1 MVKNSLSRKADELW
15 MKRAL
20 ELARKAGEGTRPN
33 PRVGAILVKGGRI
46 VGAGYHRR
54 AGLPHAEI
62 EAIQQAGLKAKGAD
76 LYVTLEPCS
85 THGRTPPCT
94 DRIVASG
101 IREVIYGAG
110 DVDRRNAGGAGRIIS
125 RKKIRVVKGILREEC
140 EKLNEDYRHWTTK
153 KEPWVILK
161 LAMTMDGYLVVPGR
175 RWVTGDAAR
184 AEVQKL
190 RAGCDAVL
198 VGAETVRKDNPRLT
212 VRGTFRHSTE
222 SRNAGEVQP
231 WRVVVTRSGKLPK
244 GANLF
249 RDRNKERTLVYWRK
263 KWAEVLKDLY
273 RRGVSRLLVE
283 GGAEVAEGLVKAGK
297 VNEVV
302 IYLAPILVGERGKG
316 LPQIEGWADWG
327 WRETVTSCAGQDL
340 CLRGKLGGAK

>member
-1 MVKNSLSRKADELW
+1 MRIRLDEKW
-15 MKRAL
+15 MGMAVELAKRA
-20 ELARKAGEGTRPN
+20 GNSTRPN
-33 PRVGAILVKGGRI
+33 PRVGAIVVKGGRI
-46 VGAGYHRR
+46 VGEGFHRR
-54 AGLPHAEI
+54 AGEAHAEV
-62 EAIQQAGLKAKGAD
+62 EALRKAGVKAKGAD

-110 DVDRRNAGGAGRIIS
+110 DVDRRNAGGAGRVLS

-140 EKLNEDYRHWTTK
+140 EKLNEDYWHWTKK

-161 LAMTMDGYLVVPGR
+161 LAMTLDGYLVVPGR
-175 RWVTGDAAR
+175 RWVTGEPAR

-190 RAGCDAVL
+190 RSECDAIL
-198 VGAETVRKDNPRLT
+198 VGAETVRKDNPQLT
-212 VRGTFRHSTE
+212 VRKTFRHSAE
-222 SRNAGEVQP
+222 SRNVGGVQP

-249 RDRNKERTLVYWRK
+249 RDRYKDRTLVYRRK
-263 KWAEVLKDLY
+263 KWSDVLKDLH

-283 GGAEVAEGLVKAGK
+283 GGAEVVGGLIKAGK

-316 LPQIEGWADWG
+316 LPKIDGWADWG
-327 WRETVTSCAGQDL
+327 WCRVVSSCAGEDL

>member
-1 MVKNSLSRKADELW
+1 MKIRLDEKW
-15 MKRAL
+15 MGMAVELAKRA
-20 ELARKAGEGTRPN
+20 GNSTRPN

-62 EAIQQAGLKAKGAD
+62 EAIQKAGVKARGAK
-76 LYVTLEPCS
+76 LFVTLEPCS

-110 DVDRRNAGGAGRIIS
+110 DIDRRNAGGAGRILS
-125 RKKIRVVKGILREEC
+125 RKKIQVVKGILREEC

-153 KEPWVILK
+153 KEPWVLLK
-161 LAMTMDGYLVVPGR
+161 LAMTLDGYLVVPGR
-175 RWVTGDAAR
+175 RWVTGEPAR

-190 RAGCDAVL
+190 RAGCDAIL
-198 VGAETVRKDNPRLT
+198 VGAETLRKDNPKLT
-212 VRGTFRHSTE
+212 VRTGRV
-222 SRNAGEVQP
+222 GEQP
-231 WRVVVTRSGKLPK
+231 WRVVVTRSGRLPK

-249 RDRNKERTLVYWRK
+249 QDRQKERTLVYRK
-263 KWAEVLKDLY
+263 KRWLDVLKDLY

-283 GGAEVAEGLVKAGK
+283 GGAVVAGGLIKAGK

-316 LPQIEGWADWG
+316 LPKIDGWADWG
-327 WRETVTSCAGQDL
+327 WYEVVSSCAGEDL
-340 CLRGKLGGAK
+340 CLRGKLEGAK

>member
-1 MVKNSLSRKADELW
+1 MRIRLDEKW
-15 MKRAL
+15 MGMAVELAKRA
-20 ELARKAGEGTRPN
+20 GNSTRPN

-62 EAIQQAGLKAKGAD
+62 EAIQQAGVKAKGAK
-76 LYVTLEPCS
+76 LFVTLEPCS

-110 DVDRRNAGGAGRIIS
+110 DVDQRNAGGAGRVLS
-125 RKKIRVVKGILREEC
+125 QKKIRVVKGILREEC
-140 EKLNEDYRHWTTK
+140 EKLNEDYRHWKTK

-175 RWVTGDAAR
+175 RWVTGEVAR

-190 RAGCDAVL
+190 RAGCDAIL
-198 VGAETVRKDNPRLT
+198 VGAETLRKDNPKLT
-212 VRGTFRHSTE
+212 VRKGRV
-222 SRNAGEVQP
+222 GEQP

-249 RDRNKERTLVYWRK
+249 RDRYRDRTLVYRRK
-263 KWAEVLKDLY
+263 KWSEVLKDLY

-283 GGAEVAEGLVKAGK
+283 GGAEVAGGLIKAGK

-302 IYLAPILVGERGKG
+302 IYLAPILVGKRGKG
-316 LPQIEGWADWG
+316 FPQIKGWADWG
-327 WRETVTSCAGQDL
+327 WYEVVSSCAGEDL
-340 CLRGKLGGAK
+340 CLRGKLEGAK

>member
-1 MVKNSLSRKADELW
+1 MRIRLDEKW
-15 MKRAL
+15 MGMAVELAKRA
-20 ELARKAGEGTRPN
+20 GNSTRPN
-33 PRVGAILVKGGRI
+33 PRVGAVVVKGGRI
-46 VGAGYHRR
+46 VGVGYHRR

-62 EAIQQAGLKAKGAD
+62 EAIQQAGVKAKGAK
-76 LYVTLEPCS
+76 LFVTLEPCS

-110 DVDRRNAGGAGRIIS
+110 DVDRRNAGGAERILS

-140 EKLNEDYRHWTTK
+140 EKLNEDYQHWTTR

-161 LAMTMDGYLVVPGR
+161 LAMTLDGYLVVPGR
-175 RWVTGDAAR
+175 RWVTGEPAR

-190 RAGCDAVL
+190 RFECDAIL
-198 VGAETVRKDNPRLT
+198 VGAETLRKDNPKLT
-212 VRGTFRHSTE
+212 VRKGRV
-222 SRNAGEVQP
+222 GEQP
-231 WRVVVTRSGKLPK
+231 WRVVVTRSGKLAK
-244 GANLF
+244 GAHLF
-249 RDRNKERTLVYWRK
+249 RDRNKERTLVYRRK
-263 KWAEVLKDLY
+263 KWSEVLKDLH

-283 GGAEVAEGLVKAGK
+283 GGAVVAGGLIKARK

-316 LPQIEGWADWG
+316 LPKINGWADWG
-327 WRETVTSCAGQDL
+327 WRETVTSSAGEDL

>member
-1 MVKNSLSRKADELW
+1 MRIRLDEKW
-15 MKRAL
+15 MGMAVELAKRA
-20 ELARKAGEGTRPN
+20 GNSTRPN

-46 VGAGYHRR
+46 VGSGYHRR

-62 EAIQQAGLKAKGAD
+62 EAIQQAGVKAKGAK
-76 LYVTLEPCS
+76 LFVTLEPCS

-110 DVDRRNAGGAGRIIS
+110 DVDRRNAGGARRILS
-125 RKKIRVVKGILREEC
+125 RKKIQVLKGILREEC

-175 RWVTGDAAR
+175 RWVTGEHAR

-190 RAGCDAVL
+190 RAGCDAIL
-198 VGAETVRKDNPRLT
+198 VGAETLRKDNPKLT
-212 VRGTFRHSTE
+212 VRKGRV
-222 SRNAGEVQP
+222 GEQP

-249 RDRNKERTLVYWRK
+249 RDRNKERTLVYRK
-263 KWAEVLKDLY
+263 KRWLDVLKDLY

-283 GGAEVAEGLVKAGK
+283 GGAEVAGGLIKAGK

-316 LPQIEGWADWG
+316 LPKIDGWADWG
-327 WRETVTSCAGQDL
+327 WCEVVSSCAGEDL

>member
-1 MVKNSLSRKADELW
+1 MSLGLDEKW
-15 MKRAL
+15 MRRAL
-20 ELARKAGEGTRPN
+20 ELAGRVGERARPN

-62 EAIQQAGLKAKGAD
+62 DAIQKAGVKAKGAT
-76 LYVTLEPCS
+76 LFVTLEPCS

-94 DRIVASG
+94 ERIVESG
-101 IREVIYGAG
+101 IRRVIYGSG
-110 DVDRRNAGGAGRIIS
+110 DVDRRNAGRANRILQRS
-125 RKKIRVVKGILREEC
+125 GIQVRRGVLEEEC
-140 EKLNEDYRHWTTK
+140 DQVNEDYRHWTTK

-212 VRGTFRHSTE
+212 VRGIFRHSAE
-222 SRNAGEVQP
+222 SRNVGEVQP

>member
-1 MVKNSLSRKADELW
+1 MKIRLDEKW
-15 MKRAL
+15 MGIAVELAKRA
-20 ELARKAGEGTRPN
+20 GNSTRPN
-33 PRVGAILVKGGRI
+33 PRVGAVMVKGGRI
-46 VGAGYHRR
+46 VGAGYHSR

-62 EAIQQAGLKAKGAD
+62 EAIQQAGVKARGGK
-76 LYVTLEPCS
+76 LFVTLEPCS

-110 DVDRRNAGGAGRIIS
+110 DVDQRNAGGAGRVLS
-125 RKKIRVVKGILREEC
+125 QKKIRVVKGILREEC

-161 LAMTMDGYLVVPGR
+161 LAMTLDGYLVVPGR
-175 RWVTGDAAR
+175 RWVTGEVAR

-190 RAGCDAVL
+190 RSECDAIL
-198 VGAETVRKDNPRLT
+198 VGAETLRKDNPKLT
-212 VRGTFRHSTE
+212 VRTGRV
-222 SRNAGEVQP
+222 GEQP

-249 RDRNKERTLVYWRK
+249 RDRYRDRTLVYRRK
-263 KWAEVLKDLY
+263 NWSEVLKDLY

-283 GGAEVAEGLVKAGK
+283 GGAEVAGGLIKAGK

-316 LPQIEGWADWG
+316 LPQIEEWADWG
-327 WRETVTSCAGQDL
+327 WCEMVSSCAGEDL

>member
-1 MVKNSLSRKADELW
+1 MRIRLDEKW
-15 MKRAL
+15 MGIAVELAKRA
-20 ELARKAGEGTRPN
+20 GNSTRPN
-33 PRVGAILVKGGRI
+33 PRVGAVVVKNKKV
-46 VGAGYHRR
+46 VGEGFHRKAGD
-54 AGLPHAEI
+54 AHAEV
-62 EAIQQAGLKAKGAD
+62 EALRKAGVKAKGAD

-110 DVDRRNAGGAGRIIS
+110 DVDRRNAGGAGRILA
-125 RKKIRVVKGILREEC
+125 RKNIRVVKGILREEC

-161 LAMTMDGYLVVPGR
+161 LAMTLDGYLVVPGR
-175 RWVTGDAAR
+175 RWVTGVPAR

-190 RAGCDAVL
+190 RAGCDAIL
-198 VGAETVRKDNPRLT
+198 VGAETVRKDNPQLI
-212 VRGTFRHSTE
+212 VRGTFRHSAE
-222 SRNAGEVQP
+222 SRNVGGAQP

-249 RDRNKERTLVYWRK
+249 RDRNKERTLVYRK
-263 KWAEVLKDLY
+263 KRWLDVLKDLY

-283 GGAEVAEGLVKAGK
+283 GGAEVAGGLIKAGK
-297 VNEVV
+297 VNEAV

-316 LPQIEGWADWG
+316 LPKIDGWADWG
-327 WRETVTSCAGQDL
+327 WCEVVSSCAGEDL
-340 CLRGKLGGAK
+340 CLRGKLEGEK

>member
-1 MVKNSLSRKADELW
+1 MW
-15 MKRAL
+15 RAL
-20 ELARKAGEGTRPN
+20 ELARRAGEGARPN
-33 PRVGAILVKGGRI
+33 PRVGAVLVKGGRI
-46 VGAGYHRR
+46 VGAGYHRK

-62 EAIQQAGLKAKGAD
+62 EAIQQAGVKAKGAK
-76 LYVTLEPCS
+76 LVVTLEPCS

-101 IREVIYGAG
+101 IREVIYGVG
-110 DVDRRNAGGAGRIIS
+110 DVDRRNAGGAGQILA

-140 EKLNEDYRHWTTK
+140 EKLNEDYRYWTTK

-175 RWVTGDAAR
+175 SWVTGEAAR

-190 RAGCDAVL
+190 RAGCDAIL
-198 VGAETVRKDNPRLT
+198 VGAETLRKDNPKLT
-212 VRGTFRHSTE
+212 VRKGRV
-222 SRNAGEVQP
+222 GEQP

-249 RDRNKERTLVYWRK
+249 RDRYKDRTLVYRRK
-263 KWAEVLKDLY
+263 KWSEVLKDLH

-327 WRETVTSCAGQDL
+327 WRETVTSSAGEDL
-340 CLRGKLGGAK
+340 CLRGKLEEAK

>member
-1 MVKNSLSRKADELW
+1 MRIRLDEKW
-15 MKRAL
+15 MEMAVGLAKRA
-20 ELARKAGEGTRPN
+20 GNSTRPN

-62 EAIQQAGLKAKGAD
+62 EAIQKAGVKAKGAK
-76 LYVTLEPCS
+76 LFVTLEPCS

-110 DVDRRNAGGAGRIIS
+110 DVDRRNAGSAGRILS
-125 RKKIRVVKGILREEC
+125 RKKIQVVKGILREEC

-175 RWVTGDAAR
+175 RWVTGEPAR

-190 RAGCDAVL
+190 RAGCDAIL
-198 VGAETVRKDNPRLT
+198 VGAETLRKDNPKLT
-212 VRGTFRHSTE
+212 VRTGRV
-222 SRNAGEVQP
+222 GEQP
-231 WRVVVTRSGKLPK
+231 LRVVVTRSGKLPK

-249 RDRNKERTLVYWRK
+249 RDRNKERTLVYRK
-263 KWAEVLKDLY
+263 KRWLDVLKDLY

-283 GGAEVAEGLVKAGK
+283 GGAEVAGGLIKAGK

-302 IYLAPILVGERGKG
+302 IYLAPILVGEQGKG
-316 LPQIEGWADWG
+316 LPKIEGWADWG
-327 WRETVTSCAGQDL
+327 WNEVVSSCAGEDL

>member
-1 MVKNSLSRKADELW
+1 MRIRLDEKW
-15 MKRAL
+15 MGMAVALAKRA
-20 ELARKAGEGTRPN
+20 GNSTRPN
-33 PRVGAILVKGGRI
+33 PRVGAVVVKNKKV
-46 VGAGYHRR
+46 VGEGFHRKAGD
-54 AGLPHAEI
+54 AHAEV
-62 EAIQQAGLKAKGAD
+62 EALRKAGVKAKGAD

-101 IREVIYGAG
+101 IRQVIYGAG
-110 DVDRRNAGGAGRIIS
+110 DVDRRNAGCASRILS

-212 VRGTFRHSTE
+212 VRGTFRHSAE
-222 SRNAGEVQP
+222 CRNVGGVQP
-231 WRVVVTRSGKLPK
+231 WRVVVTRSGKLPN

-249 RDRNKERTLVYWRK
+249 RDLQKERTLVYRRK
-263 KWAEVLKDLY
+263 KWSEVLKDLH

-283 GGAEVAEGLVKAGK
+283 GGAEVAESLVKAGK

-302 IYLAPILVGERGKG
+302 IYLAPILVGERRKG

-327 WRETVTSCAGQDL
+327 WREAVTSSAGEDL
-340 CLRGKLGGAK
+340 CLRGKLGEAK

>member
-1 MVKNSLSRKADELW
+1 MR
-15 MKRAL
+15 RAL
-20 ELARKAGEGTRPN
+20 ELARKAGEETRPN
-33 PRVGAILVKGGRI
+33 PRVGAVVVNGGKLQ
-46 VGAGYHRR
+46 GAGFHRR
-54 AGLPHAEI
+54 AGEPHAEVM
-62 EAIQQAGLKAKGAD
+62 ALRKAGVKAKGAD

-101 IREVIYGAG
+101 IRKVIYGAG
-110 DVDRRNAGGAGRIIS
+110 DVDRRNAGQADRILQ
-125 RKKIRVVKGILREEC
+125 RAKIGVTKGVLREEC
-140 EKLNEDYRHWTTK
+140 ENLNEDYRHWTTRK
-153 KEPWVILK
+153 TPWVILK
-161 LAMTMDGYLVVPGR
+161 LGMTMDGYLAVPGKK
-175 RWVTGDAAR
+175 WVTGEQAR
-184 AEVQKL
+184 AEVQRL
-190 RAGCDAVL
+190 RAGCDAIL

-212 VRGTFRHSTE
+212 VRTKKV
-222 SRNAGEVQP
+222 EVQP

-249 RDRNKERTLVYWRK
+249 RDRYKDRTLVYRK
-263 KWAEVLKDLY
+263 KKWSDVLKDLH

-283 GGAEVAEGLVKAGK
+283 GGAEVAGGLIKAGK

-316 LPQIEGWADWG
+316 LPKIDGWADGG
-327 WRETVTSCAGQDL
+327 WCEVVSSRAGEDL

>member
-1 MVKNSLSRKADELW
+1 MRIRLDEKW
-15 MKRAL
+15 MGMAVELAKRA
-20 ELARKAGEGTRPN
+20 GNSTRPN
-33 PRVGAILVKGGRI
+33 PRVGAVVVKGGRI
-46 VGAGYHRR
+46 VGEGFHRKAGE
-54 AGLPHAEI
+54 AHAEV
-62 EAIQQAGLKAKGAD
+62 EALKKAGVKAKGAK
-76 LYVTLEPCS
+76 LFVTLEPCS

-101 IREVIYGAG
+101 IRELIYGAG
-110 DVDRRNAGGAGRIIS
+110 DVDRRNAGVAGRILA
-125 RKKIRVVKGILREEC
+125 RKKIRVVKGILQEEC
-140 EKLNEDYRHWTTK
+140 EKLNEDYQHWTTR

-161 LAMTMDGYLVVPGR
+161 LAMTLDGYLVVPGR
-175 RWVTGDAAR
+175 RWVTGGPAR

-190 RAGCDAVL
+190 RSECDAIL
-198 VGAETVRKDNPRLT
+198 VGAETVRKDNPQLT
-212 VRGTFRHSTE
+212 VRKVFRHSAE
-222 SRNAGEVQP
+222 CRNVGGEQP

-249 RDRNKERTLVYWRK
+249 RDRYKDRTLVYRK
-263 KWAEVLKDLY
+263 KKWSKVFKDLH

-283 GGAEVAEGLVKAGK
+283 GGAEVAGGLIQAGK

-302 IYLAPILVGERGKG
+302 IYLAPILVGDRGKG

-327 WRETVTSCAGQDL
+327 WCEVVSSCAGEDL

>member
-1 MVKNSLSRKADELW
+1 MWMAIELA
-15 MKRAL
+15 KRA
-20 ELARKAGEGTRPN
+20 GNSTRPN

-62 EAIQQAGLKAKGAD
+62 EAIQKAGVKAKGAK
-76 LYVTLEPCS
+76 LFVTLEPCS

-110 DVDRRNAGGAGRIIS
+110 DVDRRNAGGAGRILT
-125 RKKIRVVKGILREEC
+125 RKKIRVVKGILREKC

-175 RWVTGDAAR
+175 RWVTGELAR

-190 RAGCDAVL
+190 RAGCDAIL
-198 VGAETVRKDNPRLT
+198 VGAETLRKDNPKLT
-212 VRGTFRHSTE
+212 VRKGQV
-222 SRNAGEVQP
+222 GEQP
-231 WRVVVTRSGKLPK
+231 LRVVVTRSGKMPK

-249 RDRNKERTLVYWRK
+249 RDRYKDRTLVYRK
-263 KWAEVLKDLY
+263 KKWSEVLKDLH

-283 GGAEVAEGLVKAGK
+283 GGAEVAGGLVKAGK

-302 IYLAPILVGERGKG
+302 IYLAPILVGEGGKG

-327 WRETVTSCAGQDL
+327 WRETVTSSAGEDL

>member
-1 MVKNSLSRKADELW
+1 LIRMRSRVDEKW
-15 MKRAL
+15 MWEAVDLAKRA
-20 ELARKAGEGTRPN
+20 GNSTRPN

-62 EAIQQAGLKAKGAD
+62 EAIQQAGVKAKGAK
-76 LYVTLEPCS
+76 LFVTLEPCS

-110 DVDRRNAGGAGRIIS
+110 DVDRRNAGGAGRILS
-125 RKKIRVVKGILREEC
+125 RKKIKVVKGILREEC

-161 LAMTMDGYLVVPGR
+161 LAMTLDGYLVVPGR
-175 RWVTGDAAR
+175 RWVTGEPAR

-190 RAGCDAVL
+190 RAGCDAIL
-198 VGAETVRKDNPRLT
+198 VGAETLRKDNPQLT
-212 VRGTFRHSTE
+212 VRKTLRHSAE
-222 SRNAGEVQP
+222 CRNVAGEQP

-249 RDRNKERTLVYWRK
+249 RDRNKERTLVYRK
-263 KWAEVLKDLY
+263 KRWLDVLKDLY

-283 GGAEVAEGLVKAGK
+283 GGAEVAGGLIKAGK

-316 LPQIEGWADWG
+316 LPKIDGWADWG
-327 WRETVTSCAGQDL
+327 WRETVTSCAGEDL

>member
-1 MVKNSLSRKADELW
+1 MRIRLDEKW
-15 MKRAL
+15 MGMSVELAKRA
-20 ELARKAGEGTRPN
+20 GNSTRPN

-62 EAIQQAGLKAKGAD
+62 EAIQQAGVKAKGAK
-76 LYVTLEPCS
+76 LFVTLEPCS

-110 DVDRRNAGGAGRIIS
+110 DVDRRNVGGAGRVLS

-140 EKLNEDYRHWTTK
+140 EKLNEDYRHWKTK

-161 LAMTMDGYLVVPGR
+161 LAMTLDGYLVVPGR
-175 RWVTGDAAR
+175 RWVTGEPAR

-190 RAGCDAVL
+190 RSECDAIL
-198 VGAETVRKDNPRLT
+198 VGAETVRKDNPQLT
-212 VRGTFRHSTE
+212 VREVFRHSAE
-222 SRNAGEVQP
+222 CRNVGGEQP

-249 RDRNKERTLVYWRK
+249 RDRYKDRTLVYRK
-263 KWAEVLKDLY
+263 KKWSEVLKDLH

-302 IYLAPILVGERGKG
+302 IYLAPILVGKSGNG
-316 LPQIEGWADWG
+316 LPQIKGWADWG
-327 WRETVTSCAGQDL
+327 WCEVVSSCAGEDL

>member
-1 MVKNSLSRKADELW
+1 MRIRLDEKW
-15 MKRAL
+15 MEMAVGLAKRA
-20 ELARKAGEGTRPN
+20 GNSTRPN

-62 EAIQQAGLKAKGAD
+62 EAIQKAGVKAKGAK
-76 LYVTLEPCS
+76 LFVTLEPCS

-110 DVDRRNAGGAGRIIS
+110 DVDRRNAGGAGRILS
-125 RKKIRVVKGILREEC
+125 RKKIQVVKGILREEC

-161 LAMTMDGYLVVPGR
+161 LAMTLDGYLVVPGR
-175 RWVTGDAAR
+175 RWVTGEPAR

-190 RAGCDAVL
+190 RAGCDAIL
-198 VGAETVRKDNPRLT
+198 VGAETLRKDNPKLT
-212 VRGTFRHSTE
+212 VRTGRV
-222 SRNAGEVQP
+222 GEQP
-231 WRVVVTRSGKLPK
+231 LRVVVTRSGKLPK

-249 RDRNKERTLVYWRK
+249 RDRNKERTLVYRK
-263 KWAEVLKDLY
+263 KRWLDVLKDLY

-283 GGAEVAEGLVKAGK
+283 GGAEVAGGLIKAGK

-316 LPQIEGWADWG
+316 LPKIDGWADWG
-327 WRETVTSCAGQDL
+327 WCEVVSSCAGEDL

>member
-1 MVKNSLSRKADELW
+1 LA
-15 MKRAL
+15 KRA
-20 ELARKAGEGTRPN
+20 GNSTRPN
-33 PRVGAILVKGGRI
+33 PRVGAVVVKNKKV
-46 VGAGYHRR
+46 VGEGFHRKAGD
-54 AGLPHAEI
+54 AHAEV
-62 EAIQQAGLKAKGAD
+62 EALRKAGVKAKGAD

-101 IREVIYGAG
+101 IRQVIYGAG
-110 DVDRRNAGGAGRIIS
+110 DVDRRNAGCASRILS

-161 LAMTMDGYLVVPGR
+161 LAMTLDGYLVLPVR
-175 RWVTGDAAR
+175 KWVTGVPAR
-184 AEVQKL
+184 AEVQKF
-190 RAGCDAVL
+190 RAGCDAIL
-198 VGAETVRKDNPRLT
+198 VGAETVRKDNPQLT
-212 VRGTFRHSTE
+212 VRGTFRHSAE
-222 SRNAGEVQP
+222 SRNVGGAQP

-249 RDRNKERTLVYWRK
+249 RDRYQDRTLVYRRK
-263 KWAEVLKDLY
+263 KWSEVLKDLH

-283 GGAEVAEGLVKAGK
+283 GGAEVAESLVKAGK

-302 IYLAPILVGERGKG
+302 IYLAPIRVGERGKG

-327 WRETVTSCAGQDL
+327 WRDAVTSSAGKDL
-340 CLRGKLGGAK
+340 CLRGKLGEAK

>member
-1 MVKNSLSRKADELW
+1 MRIGLDEKW
-15 MKRAL
+15 MGMAVELAKRA
-20 ELARKAGEGTRPN
+20 GNSTRPN
-33 PRVGAILVKGGRI
+33 PRVGAILVKGGRV
-46 VGAGYHRR
+46 VGAGYHRM

-62 EAIQQAGLKAKGAD
+62 EAIQQAGVRAKGAT
-76 LYVTLEPCS
+76 LFVTLEPCS

-110 DVDRRNAGGAGRIIS
+110 DVDRRNAGGAGRILA

-140 EKLNEDYRHWTTK
+140 EKLNEDYRHWKTK

-175 RWVTGDAAR
+175 RWVTGEPAR

-190 RAGCDAVL
+190 RAECDAIL
-198 VGAETVRKDNPRLT
+198 VGAETVRKDNPQLT
-212 VRGTFRHSTE
+212 VRKTLRHSAE
-222 SRNAGEVQP
+222 SRNVGGVQP

-249 RDRNKERTLVYWRK
+249 QDRYKDRTLVYRRK
-263 KWAEVLKDLY
+263 NWSEVLKDLH
-273 RRGVSRLLVE
+273 RRGVCRLLVE
-283 GGAEVAEGLVKAGK
+283 GGLETAKSLMKHKKIHEFVLHLSSWSGPGRGPRWRHVGYENWGRACFRSMGK
-297 VNEVV
+297 DSE
-302 IYLAPILVGERGKG
+302 IHFFP
-316 LPQIEGWADWG
+316 
-327 WRETVTSCAGQDL
+327 
-340 CLRGKLGGAK
+340 

>member
-1 MVKNSLSRKADELW
+1 MRIRLDEKW
-15 MKRAL
+15 MGMAVELAKRA
-20 ELARKAGEGTRPN
+20 GNSTRPN
-33 PRVGAILVKGGRI
+33 PRVGAVVVKNKKV
-46 VGAGYHRR
+46 VGEGFHRKAGD
-54 AGLPHAEI
+54 AHAEV
-62 EAIQQAGLKAKGAD
+62 EALRKAGVKAKGAD

-101 IREVIYGAG
+101 IRQVIYGAG
-110 DVDRRNAGGAGRIIS
+110 DVDRRNAGCASRILS

-212 VRGTFRHSTE
+212 VRGTFRHSAE
-222 SRNAGEVQP
+222 SRNVGEGQP
-231 WRVVVTRSGKLPK
+231 WRVVVTRSGKLPN

-249 RDRNKERTLVYWRK
+249 RDLQKERTLVYRRK
-263 KWAEVLKDLY
+263 KWSEVLKDLH

-283 GGAEVAEGLVKAGK
+283 GGAEVAESLVKAGK

-302 IYLAPILVGERGKG
+302 IYLAPILVGERRKG

-327 WRETVTSCAGQDL
+327 WREAVTSSAGEDL

>member
-1 MVKNSLSRKADELW
+1 MVKKFSSSKTNQFW
-15 MKRAL
+15 MRRAL

-33 PRVGAILVKGGRI
+33 PRVGAVLVKGGRI
-46 VGAGYHRR
+46 VGAGYHRK

-62 EAIQQAGLKAKGAD
+62 EAIQQAGVKAKGAK
-76 LYVTLEPCS
+76 LVVTLEPCS

-101 IREVIYGAG
+101 IREVIYGSG
-110 DVDRRNAGGAGRIIS
+110 DVDRRNAGGAGRILA
-125 RKKIRVVKGILREEC
+125 RKKIQVVKGILREEC

-175 RWVTGDAAR
+175 RWVTGELAR

-190 RAGCDAVL
+190 RSGCDAIL
-198 VGAETVRKDNPRLT
+198 VGAETLRKDNPKLT
-212 VRGTFRHSTE
+212 VRKGQLE
-222 SRNAGEVQP
+222 EQP

-249 RDRNKERTLVYWRK
+249 RDRNKERTLVYRK
-263 KWAEVLKDLY
+263 RKWSEVLKDLH
-273 RRGVSRLLVE
+273 RRGVSRMLVE

-302 IYLAPILVGERGKG
+302 IYLAPILVGERGKR
-316 LPQIEGWADWG
+316 LPQVEGWADWG
-327 WRETVTSCAGQDL
+327 WRETVTSSAGEDL

>member
-1 MVKNSLSRKADELW
+1 MRIRLDEKW
-15 MKRAL
+15 MGVAVDLAKRA
-20 ELARKAGEGTRPN
+20 GNSTRPN

-46 VGAGYHRR
+46 VGAGYHRK

-62 EAIQQAGLKAKGAD
+62 EAIQQAGVKAKGAR
-76 LYVTLEPCS
+76 LVVTLEPCS

-94 DRIVASG
+94 NRIVASG
-101 IREVIYGAG
+101 IRELVYGAG
-110 DVDRRNAGGAGRIIS
+110 DVDRRNAGSAERILS
-125 RKKIRVVKGILREEC
+125 RKKIRVVKGVLREEC
-140 EKLNEDYRHWTTK
+140 EKLNEDYRHWTIN
-153 KEPWVILK
+153 KEPWVNLK

-175 RWVTGDAAR
+175 RWVTGEPAR

-190 RAGCDAVL
+190 RAGCDAIL
-198 VGAETVRKDNPRLT
+198 VGAETLRKDNPKLT
-212 VRGTFRHSTE
+212 VRKGRLE
-222 SRNAGEVQP
+222 KQP

-249 RDRNKERTLVYWRK
+249 RDRNKERALVYRRK
-263 KWAEVLKDLY
+263 KWSEVLKDLH

-316 LPQIEGWADWG
+316 LPQIKGWADWG
-327 WRETVTSCAGQDL
+327 WRETVTSSAGQDL
-340 CLRGKLGGAK
+340 CLRGKLGEAK

>member
-1 MVKNSLSRKADELW
+1 MRIRLDEKW
-15 MKRAL
+15 MGMAVGLAKRA
-20 ELARKAGEGTRPN
+20 GNSTRPN
-33 PRVGAILVKGGRI
+33 PRVGAVVVKNGKVLGEGFHRK
-46 VGAGYHRR
+46 AGE
-54 AGLPHAEI
+54 AHAEV
-62 EAIQQAGLKAKGAD
+62 EALRKAGVKAKGAN

-110 DVDRRNAGGAGRIIS
+110 DVDQRNAGGAGRVLS

-161 LAMTMDGYLVVPGR
+161 LAMTLDGYLVVPGR
-175 RWVTGDAAR
+175 RWVTGEVAR

-190 RAGCDAVL
+190 RAGCDAIL
-198 VGAETVRKDNPRLT
+198 VGAETLRKDNPKLT
-212 VRGTFRHSTE
+212 VRKGRV
-222 SRNAGEVQP
+222 GEQP

-249 RDRNKERTLVYWRK
+249 RDRYRDRTLVYRRK
-263 KWAEVLKDLY
+263 KWSEVLKDLY

-283 GGAEVAEGLVKAGK
+283 GGAEVAGGLIKAGK

-316 LPQIEGWADWG
+316 LPKIDGWADWG
-327 WRETVTSCAGQDL
+327 WCEVVSSCAGEDL

>member
-1 MVKNSLSRKADELW
+1 VRIRLDEEW
-15 MKRAL
+15 MGMAVGLAKRA
-20 ELARKAGEGTRPN
+20 GNSTRPN
-33 PRVGAILVKGGRI
+33 PRVGAILVKGGRV

-62 EAIQQAGLKAKGAD
+62 EAIQQAGVKAKGAK
-76 LYVTLEPCS
+76 LFVTLEPCS
-85 THGRTPPCT
+85 TYGRTPPCT

-110 DVDRRNAGGAGRIIS
+110 DVDRRNAGGAGRVLF
-125 RKKIRVVKGILREEC
+125 RKNIRVVKGILREEC

-161 LAMTMDGYLVVPGR
+161 LAMTLDGYLVVPGR
-175 RWVTGDAAR
+175 RWVTGEPAR
-184 AEVQKL
+184 REVQKL
-190 RAGCDAVL
+190 RAECDAIL
-198 VGAETVRKDNPRLT
+198 VGAETLRKDNPKLT
-212 VRGTFRHSTE
+212 VRTGRV
-222 SRNAGEVQP
+222 GKQP

-249 RDRNKERTLVYWRK
+249 RDQNKERTLVYRRK
-263 KWAEVLKDLY
+263 KWSEVLKDLY
-273 RRGVSRLLVE
+273 RGGVSRLLVE

-327 WRETVTSCAGQDL
+327 WCEVVSSCAGEDL
-340 CLRGKLGGAK
+340 CLRGKLEGAK

>member
-1 MVKNSLSRKADELW
+1 MRIRLDEKW
-15 MKRAL
+15 MGMAVELAKRA
-20 ELARKAGEGTRPN
+20 GNSTRPN

-62 EAIQQAGLKAKGAD
+62 EAIQQAGVKAKGAK
-76 LYVTLEPCS
+76 LFVTLEPCS

-101 IREVIYGAG
+101 IQEVIYGAG
-110 DVDRRNAGGAGRIIS
+110 DVDRRNAGGAGRILS
-125 RKKIRVVKGILREEC
+125 RKKIKVVKGILREEC

-175 RWVTGDAAR
+175 RWVTGEPAR

-190 RAGCDAVL
+190 RAGCDAIL
-198 VGAETVRKDNPRLT
+198 VGAETLRKDNPQLT
-212 VRGTFRHSTE
+212 VRKTLRHSAE
-222 SRNAGEVQP
+222 CRNVGGEQP

-249 RDRNKERTLVYWRK
+249 RDRNKERTLVYRGK
-263 KWAEVLKDLY
+263 KWSGVLKDLY

-283 GGAEVAEGLVKAGK
+283 GGAEVAVGFIKAGK

-302 IYLAPILVGERGKG
+302 IYLAPILLGERGKG
-316 LPQIEGWADWG
+316 LPQIEEWVDWG
-327 WRETVTSCAGQDL
+327 WREAVTSCAGEDL